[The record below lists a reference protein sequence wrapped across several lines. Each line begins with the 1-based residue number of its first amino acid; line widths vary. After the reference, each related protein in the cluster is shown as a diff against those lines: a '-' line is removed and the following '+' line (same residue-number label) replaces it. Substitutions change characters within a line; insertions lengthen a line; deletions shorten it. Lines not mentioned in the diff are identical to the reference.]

1 MSLGQLLGGAGVVA
15 GSMRT
20 AEDRAR
26 ASQAD
31 QLRIEEL
38 NRLDQLRREM
48 LTAAPVAAPVQYN
61 PTGML
66 SVEQVQ
72 PKAGLATGGTAG
84 TAGTAKAGTTSTAG
98 TPAKP
103 TVSVPATTAGRSPVS
118 AEPQM
123 SQLQLFKALQ
133 AADRGTPIASKGAS
147 PAQAAKGFTAED
159 AALAGS
165 VMSRSAPSGVDRNAL
180 ATAQRRAE
188 SNFNPNAVSPV
199 GATGIMQ
206 VMPATAMKPGFGL
219 PTVFEFARQQ
229 GVPVGKETRAE
240 AERLLKM
247 PQIGGA
253 YGDAY
258 TDAMSQKYGGNTDYI
273 LAAYNWGPGNTDK
286 WIAAGADP
294 AKLPEETRN
303 YIAKIKAELGQP
315 TEVSAAPTQVAQ
327 AGGVA
332 TDAPSAFYLADP
344 QAIPRDMQV
353 VMQQRQELE
362 QLAGMYQRAG
372 MGQEFMQV
380 RQQMI
385 ALDNNMGY
393 LQGMQGLQEFSLA
406 NDPRRLASVWS
417 QFAGVPV
424 GIQPRS
430 DGTFNI
436 LVNGERVRE
445 GVSATDV
452 ANSARLGFDQTYRQ
466 QQAATGAEVNME
478 RAKAQ
483 LEIQKEN
490 AKQTAQMVRELATT
504 RMQGNN
510 AQALEWFKMNM
521 GWDIKPTGAG
531 DGTLIIRPPGGE
543 PYVYNP
549 AGRTV
554 EIDGVKVESNSAY
567 PIAGLPTYGGINTR

>member
-1 MSLGQLLGGAGVVA
+1 MALGQLLGGAGVVA

-38 NRLDQLRREM
+38 NRMDQLRREM
-48 LTAAPVAAPVQYN
+48 LGATPVAAPVQYN
-61 PTGML
+61 PTGVMP
-66 SVEQVQ
+66 VEQVQ
-72 PKAGLATGGTAG
+72 PKATPAAPAAQPVASTPA
-84 TAGTAKAGTTSTAG
+84 ARTST
-98 TPAKP
+98 
-103 TVSVPATTAGRSPVS
+103 VPAQQAPVS
-118 AEPQM
+118 QQE
-123 SQLQLFKALQ
+123 LFKRLREADKAP
-133 AADRGTPIASKGAS
+133 AAAQGPFPRLGIAPTSAPNK
-147 PAQAAKGFTAED
+147 PFTAED

-165 VMSRSAPSGVDRNAL
+165 IMSRGAPGGVDRNAL
-180 ATAQRRAE
+180 RLAVRTVE
-188 SNFNPNAVSPV
+188 SGNNPNAVSPK
-199 GATGIMQ
+199 GAIGPMQ
-206 VMPATAMKPGFGL
+206 TMPETLVDPGFGVA
-219 PTVFEFARQQ
+219 PARDRSTAELDR
-229 GVPVGKETRAE
+229 VG
-240 AERLLKM
+240 
-247 PQIGGA
+247 
-253 YGDAY
+253 
-258 TDAMSQKYGGNTDYI
+258 TDY
-273 LAAYNWGPGNTDK
+273 LNAMLDRYGNVDYALVAYNWGPGNADR
-286 WIAAGADP
+286 WIQQGADP
-294 AKLPEETRN
+294 AKLPKETRD
-303 YIAKIKAELGQP
+303 YIPKVKAQLGLGAETP
-315 TEVSAAPTQVAQ
+315 TSTPETPVQVAQ
-327 AGGVA
+327 TSGVA

-380 RQQMI
+380 RQQMM

-445 GVSATDV
+445 GVSAADV

-466 QQAATGAEVNME
+466 QQATTGAEVNME

-554 EIDGVKVESNSAY
+554 EIDGVKVESNAAY